1 MRNTAIGSATLFL
14 FRAVSH
20 QVRFGRQVADRVILM
35 DLGEIDGQNT
45 PAELFMIPQHPR
57 PHLIPEPESSRTCSL
72 VQHGSRLA
80 PAQVYAISGPTLVV
94 RRPPTGESEAIG
106 SRGWKAIGRNANKIA
121 AK

>member
-20 QVRFGRQVADRVILM
+20 QVRFVRQVADRVILM
-35 DLGEIDGQNT
+35 DRAKSMGKT
-45 PAELFMIPQHPR
+45 HRELFMIPQHPR

-80 PAQVYAISGPTLVV
+80 PAQVYAISGPTLMV